1 MKQCP
6 ECNELF
12 DDQKAF
18 CDVDGSALV
27 NQTDSLRAASSHAT
41 SPSGNSSVWITGV
54 IGALIGIIVCVLLYL
69 VFLAPDRN
77 APEQER
83 RATETKETTPAK
95 ASQVAVVPSNNQPSA
110 TETPSPA
117 ETESPAEKASP
128 SPAASAATPAPAA
141 LNHGPIATGTKQ
153 LPTERAIIKMKDG
166 SKVEVDAAWEDSQG
180 IWFRR
185 SGVVSFV
192 DKSRVES
199 ITESERKPAP
209 EETKTP

>member
-18 CDVDGSALV
+18 CDMDGSALV
-27 NQTDSLRAASSHAT
+27 NQADSVRASSSHAT
-41 SPSGNSSVWITGV
+41 PSGNSSAWITGV

-77 APEQER
+77 ALEQER

-95 ASQVAVVPSNNQPSA
+95 PSQVALVPSNNQPPV
-110 TETPSPA
+110 TESPSPA
-117 ETESPAEKASP
+117 ETESPAEKPSP
-128 SPAASAATPAPAA
+128 SPAASAPTPAPAA

-166 SKVEVDAAWEDSQG
+166 SRVEVDAAWEDSQG

-192 DKSRVES
+192 DKSRVEA